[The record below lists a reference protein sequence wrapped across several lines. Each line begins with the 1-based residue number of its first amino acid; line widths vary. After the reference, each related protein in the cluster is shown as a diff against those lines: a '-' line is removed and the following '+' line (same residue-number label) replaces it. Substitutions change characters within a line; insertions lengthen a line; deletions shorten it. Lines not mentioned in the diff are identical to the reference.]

1 MGFLMQLKNLL
12 VKLEVA
18 NNSIFNCPVEQQKAY
33 LSKFSHPKD
42 DIERSFYQYKCQM
55 FFYPRY
61 MVALLNFVS
70 LPVLIFYY
78 FKKNDN
84 NGSIENVDAIFFAD
98 GKPDSI
104 IPNSLRTI
112 YDYILQIDNKRQR
125 LTHRDKKFFL
135 QIVKRYPFSWQ
146 FLLKCL
152 LKIRFYSFE
161 LESHC
166 PKAIIVCNEYSFT
179 SSILTQYC
187 EERNVTHINVMHGE
201 KLYYIRDSFF
211 RFHKCFVWDR
221 EYQKLLKEL
230 RAEPGQFVV
239 EVPPSLIFTQKSVV
253 QSFDFTY
260 YLGAEN
266 GDSLDRVMN
275 ALDDLANKGYKVALR
290 PHPRYTHISEINE
303 KQHQFD
309 VEDRV
314 LTIEQSLLRTKNAI
328 SVYSTVLNQAF
339 HNGVNIVI
347 DDVTNSYI
355 FSKLEELNYV
365 MLKKK
370 HYLLSQILEG
380 K

>member
-309 VEDRV
+309 VEDTV